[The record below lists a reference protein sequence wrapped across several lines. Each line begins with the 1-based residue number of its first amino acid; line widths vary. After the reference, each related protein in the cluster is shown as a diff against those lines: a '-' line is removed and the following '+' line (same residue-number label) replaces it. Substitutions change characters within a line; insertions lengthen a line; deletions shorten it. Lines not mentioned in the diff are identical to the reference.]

1 MAMRPVSVPRDVEV
15 IHKTSMN
22 VFLRLAAAHL
32 ALSHIH
38 KLSASDGAG
47 VGEGI
52 LLIFFYFS
60 QL

>member
-1 MAMRPVSVPRDVEV
+1 MATRPVSVPRDVEV

-38 KLSASDGAG
+38 RLFASDGVG

-52 LLIFFYFS
+52 FLFFFF
-60 QL
+60 